1 MQPSL
6 SSTWNSLYVEL
17 LTFVLAKVK
26 DRPTAEDIVHDV
38 FIKVHNKS
46 HQLKE
51 SDKIVGWIYQIT
63 RNAVADHYRSNKKNV
78 ESAIIDWESGYHEF
92 NECVAYCLKSLMGR
106 LPEEYRVPLELAEL
120 DGLSQ
125 YEIADKLNISYSG
138 ARSRVQRARRL
149 LRKKLDELYTI
160 KTDAYGNVILC
171 ENKIPCCS
179 VRSCE

>member
-1 MQPSL
+1 MNHSL

-17 LTFVLAKVK
+17 LSFVLAKVK

-51 SDKIVGWIYQIT
+51 ADKIVGWIYQIT
-63 RNAVADHYRSNKKNV
+63 RNTVADHYRSNQKNAP
-78 ESAIIDWESGYHEF
+78 SANIDWESSYHEF
-92 NECVAYCLKSLMGR
+92 NECVAYCLKTLMGR

-120 DGLSQ
+120 EGLSQ
-125 YEIADKLNISYSG
+125 YEVAAKLNISYSG

-149 LRKKLDELYTI
+149 LKKKLDELYNI

-171 ENKIPCCS
+171 EDKAPCCCTKN
-179 VRSCE
+179 CE

>member
-1 MQPSL
+1 MNHSL

-17 LTFVLAKVK
+17 LAFVLAKVK

-46 HQLKE
+46 HQVKE
-51 SDKIVGWIYQIT
+51 ADKIVGWIYQIT
-63 RNAVADHYRSNKKNV
+63 RNTVADHYRLNQKNAAQA
-78 ESAIIDWESGYHEF
+78 SIDWESSYHEF
-92 NECVAYCLKSLMGR
+92 NECVAHCLKSLMGG
-106 LPEEYRVPLELAEL
+106 LPVEYRVPLELAEL

-125 YEIADKLNISYSG
+125 YEIADRLRISYSG

-171 ENKIPCCS
+171 EDKIQCCS
-179 VRSCE
+179 GRTCE